1 MEKSQYQT
9 ISTFLGIK
17 SERTETLAYSLSLPL
32 IIYIVIYIS
41 VFMLNPT
48 LKLDQ
53 TSFNLSTNQNKDNNL
68 PSRNDYRMLFK
79 QGQ

>member
-1 MEKSQYQT
+1 
-9 ISTFLGIK
+9 
-17 SERTETLAYSLSLPL
+17 
-32 IIYIVIYIS
+32 
-41 VFMLNPT
+41 MLNPT